1 MGAGSL
7 WHWIVVAIIVALLFG
22 TKKLRNV
29 GEDLGAAIKG
39 FKDGMKQEQDVAKL
53 EDNSDT
59 LNTSNANNYN
69 NSVKKD

>member
-7 WHWIVVAIIVALLFG
+7 WHWIVVAIVVALIFG

-39 FKDGMKQEQDVAKL
+39 FKEGMKQEQEATKL
-53 EDNSDT
+53 ENNPENKDN
-59 LNTSNANNYN
+59 NAT
-69 NSVKKD
+69 K